1 MIVKVKT
8 LFFDWILIEQ
18 TENIILLNN
27 LIPTEHKKFFSENM
41 HTFKENFSFFLS
53 NHPFYFLIFVFFVPE
68 LFSVQ
73 RRITPREIKG

>member
-8 LFFDWILIEQ
+8 LFFDWIFIEQ
-18 TENIILLNN
+18 TENIFFLLNN

-53 NHPFYFLIFVFFVPE
+53 NHPFHFLLVSNIYIFNMY
-68 LFSVQ
+68 
-73 RRITPREIKG
+73 ICKKNA